1 MKCINKNVDIK
12 IVFYNNM
19 KSNNTKNDVT
29 FRRKLDVKK
38 INVKFLSIKINI
50 SVRKSRNVLSTSIRL
65 RYNASC

>member
-1 MKCINKNVDIK
+1 
-12 IVFYNNM
+12 M

>member
-1 MKCINKNVDIK
+1 MYKQNVDIK